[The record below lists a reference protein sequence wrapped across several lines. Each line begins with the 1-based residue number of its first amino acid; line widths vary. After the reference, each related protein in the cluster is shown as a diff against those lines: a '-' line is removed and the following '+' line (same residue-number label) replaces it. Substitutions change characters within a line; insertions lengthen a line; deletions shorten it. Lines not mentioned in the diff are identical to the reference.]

1 MRRRPALALLAA
13 LTLGGAIGPRSA
25 IGQRLVTEPEYA
37 RAFAPDSKAPLSP
50 GKAFLY
56 SAVVPGSAQFR
67 AGADRWVAYV
77 LVEAWSWL
85 RFRHE
90 RSEGREL
97 ERRYKDLA
105 WAVARLGTGPRVDG
119 DWEYYEALGKYA
131 SSGGYDVDPARPGIQ
146 PETDE
151 TTYNGSVWALA
162 RAIHFPAGVDS
173 LGEEAPEYRS
183 ALEYYR
189 RRAAPDAFAW
199 SWGENPEEWKRY
211 GRLIRRSD
219 EAYRSATRVLGVILA
234 NHLASAVDAM
244 ISAHVGDPATTA
256 APLELETLFTMG
268 DGGPIWHATVRVAWP
283 RR

>member
-13 LTLGGAIGPRSA
+13 FTLGALGPRPA
-25 IGQRLVTEPEYA
+25 IGQRIEVGPEYA
-37 RAFAPDSKAPLSP
+37 SAFAPAPQPPLPP

-77 LVEAWSWL
+77 LVETWSWL
-85 RFRHE
+85 RFRE
-90 RSEGREL
+90 KRGEGGKL

-105 WAVARLGTGPRVDG
+105 WTVARNGSGPRVDG
-119 DWEYYEALGKYA
+119 DWEYYEALSKYA
-131 SSGGYDVDPARPGIQ
+131 SSGGYDVDPTRPGVQ
-146 PETDE
+146 PETDAS
-151 TTYNGSVWALA
+151 TYNGSIWALA

-173 LGEEAPEYRS
+173 LAEDAPEYRA

-189 RRAAPDAFAW
+189 RRAAPDALAW
-199 SWGENPEEWKRY
+199 SWGENPEEWTRY

-219 EAYRSATRVLGVILA
+219 EAYRSATRMLGVILA

-244 ISAHVGDPATTA
+244 ISARVRDSATMV
-256 APLELETLFTMG
+256 APMELENFIAMT
-268 DGGPIWHATVRVAWP
+268 DGGPIWHATVRIAWP